1 MKRLQLR
8 FESIQEVVGS
18 DRLAVI
24 MLTDEP
30 RKRAISIICDEV
42 MTHQILMR
50 LQARE
55 TCKNMLPET
64 LVSILPGEYEMMI
77 YGVHDGQYQVVLA
90 DKDFDHSKLIR
101 ISDAVLLNIIS
112 GYPIYIEES
121 LMNQQSI
128 AFDEHARGVAIPI
141 NTMDT
146 KRLNVALKQAISS
159 ENYEL
164 ASQLRDEIKRR
175 GISGK

>member
-1 MKRLQLR
+1 
-8 FESIQEVVGS
+8 
-18 DRLAVI
+18 
-24 MLTDEP
+24 
-30 RKRAISIICDEV
+30 
-42 MTHQILMR
+42 
-50 LQARE
+50 
-55 TCKNMLPET
+55 
-64 LVSILPGEYEMMI
+64 
-77 YGVHDGQYQVVLA
+77 
-90 DKDFDHSKLIR
+90 
-101 ISDAVLLNIIS
+101 
-112 GYPIYIEES
+112 